1 MRNLFIQFRKSESGA
16 TLVEYGVALIL
27 AIVLG
32 GGALVT
38 LANQTGA
45 NMEAGCNALI
55 VTGAT
60 DTGGNGCS
68 DTTTDATGG

>member
-38 LANQTGA
+38 LANQTGT
-45 NMEAGCNALI
+45 NMTAGCNAL
-55 VTGAT
+55 VPEGVDPGDLAA
-60 DTGGNGCS
+60 DCNP
-68 DTTTDATGG
+68 A